1 MISDKKNIKQ
11 ILVATSKT
19 ARKKIKT
26 HHRDVDFL
34 TEVLACMAW
43 TTKG

>member
-1 MISDKKNIKQ
+1 MTNDKKDIRQ
-11 ILVATSKT
+11 VMESSKT
-19 ARKKIKT
+19 AQEKVKT

>member
-1 MISDKKNIKQ
+1 MMSDEKIIKQ
-11 ILVATSKT
+11 VQIDATKT
-19 ARKKIKT
+19 TQEKAKT

>member
-1 MISDKKNIKQ
+1 MMTDEENIKQ
-11 ILVATSKT
+11 VLVEAAKT
-19 ARKKIKT
+19 TQKNAKT